1 MKLPKMPKI
10 KIKKLTKI
18 QKIRLG
24 QVGAILVYTAGV
36 VTYGVLNY
44 IEGQEAQWKH
54 LKDSANEA
62 ECGSVIFRDGDDR
75 YWMAGRDRTENLCEQ
90 LKDMVKKEDEDEDS

>member
-1 MKLPKMPKI
+1 MKLPKI

-24 QVGAILVYTAGV
+24 QVGATLVYTAGIV
-36 VTYGVLNY
+36 AYGVLNY
-44 IEGQEAQWKH
+44 VEG

-75 YWMAGRDRTENLCEQ
+75 YWMAGCERTENLCEQ